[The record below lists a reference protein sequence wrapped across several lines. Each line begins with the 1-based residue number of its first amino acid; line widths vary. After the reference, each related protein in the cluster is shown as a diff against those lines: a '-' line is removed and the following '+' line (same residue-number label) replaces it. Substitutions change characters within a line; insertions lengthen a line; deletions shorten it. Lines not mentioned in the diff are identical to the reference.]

1 MSDYSLPRVSNPGR
15 YGGAGDA
22 RGQRLA
28 GLGVGI
34 PTLGGRQLWADVY
47 LYAGW
52 RIQEHVVTGH
62 ARLLDPADR
71 CHAWGRLR
79 RCHDAFRDIRHGV
92 APPGRHLVL
101 LLHGLGRTKGS
112 LAGLATALGAAG
124 YEVAA
129 LSYPSTRRGIAG
141 HADRLI
147 RLLDALEYT
156 ERLSFVT
163 HSLGAMVVRAALA
176 RPAEWR
182 RRIAVNAVVMIGP
195 PSRGSVL
202 AARLARL
209 RPLAWLA
216 GPAIR
221 DLAGEAARELPPP
234 PAPFAIIAGGRGTA
248 TGYNPL
254 LPGDDDGVLAV
265 AETQLH
271 GARDFLVV
279 PQIHTFLTSH
289 PETIAA
295 ALAFLRTHRLDA
307 PDGRGTRAC
316 NRT

>member
-1 MSDYSLPRVSNPGR
+1 M
-15 YGGAGDA
+15 
-22 RGQRLA
+22 
-28 GLGVGI
+28 

-79 RCHDAFRDIRHGV
+79 RCHDAFREFRRGGRV
-92 APPGRHLVL
+92 APAGRHLVL

-112 LAGLATALGAAG
+112 LAGLAAALGAAG

-141 HADRLI
+141 HADRLV
-147 RLLDALEYT
+147 RLLDALEGT

-182 RRIAVNAVVMIGP
+182 RRIAVNAVLMIGP

-209 RPLAWLA
+209 APLAWLA
-216 GPAIR
+216 GPAIQ
-221 DLAGEAARELPPP
+221 DLAGEAARELPAPP
-234 PAPFAIIAGGRGTA
+234 VPFAVIAGGRGTA
-248 TGYNPL
+248 TGYNRL

-265 AETQLH
+265 AETRLD

-279 PQIHTFLTSH
+279 RQIHTFLTGH
-289 PETIAA
+289 PETLAA
-295 ALAFLRTHRLDA
+295 ALAFLRTHRFAA

>member
-1 MSDYSLPRVSNPGR
+1 MSDHSLLCVANPGR
-15 YGGAGDA
+15 HGGPG
-22 RGQRLA
+22 RGVA
-28 GLGVGI
+28 I

-62 ARLLDPADR
+62 ARLLDPADG

-79 RCHDAFRDIRHGV
+79 RCHDAFRDIRRRGRV
-92 APPGRHLVL
+92 APAGRHLVL

-112 LAGLATALGAAG
+112 LAGLAAALGGAG

-141 HADRLI
+141 HADRLV
-147 RLLDALEYT
+147 RLLDGLEDT
-156 ERLSFVT
+156 RSLSFVT

-182 RRIAVNAVVMIGP
+182 RRIEVNAVLMIGP

-209 RPLAWLA
+209 PPLAWLA
-216 GPAIR
+216 GASVR
-221 DLAGEAARELPPP
+221 DLAGGAAAKL
-234 PAPFAIIAGGRGTA
+234 PAPPVPFAVIAGGRGTA

-265 AETQLH
+265 AETRLD

-279 PQIHTFLTSH
+279 NQIHTFLANH

-295 ALAFLRTHRLDA
+295 ALAFLRYHRFAA
-307 PDGRGTRAC
+307 PDGRGRDAC
-316 NRT
+316 DRT

>member
-1 MSDYSLPRVSNPGR
+1 MSGHSLLCITNPGR
-15 YGGAGDA
+15 HGGPGH
-22 RGQRLA
+22 
-28 GLGVGI
+28 GVAI

-71 CHAWGRLR
+71 CRTWGRLR
-79 RCHDAFRDIRHGV
+79 RCHDALRDIRRSGFRV
-92 APPGRHLVL
+92 APAGRHLVL
-101 LLHGLGRTKGS
+101 LLHGLGRTRGS
-112 LAGLATALGAAG
+112 FAGLAAALGAAG
-124 YEVAA
+124 YAVAA

-141 HADRLI
+141 HADRLA
-147 RLLDALEYT
+147 RLLDGLEGT
-156 ERLSFVT
+156 RRLSFVT

-176 RPAEWR
+176 RPGEWR
-182 RRIAVNAVVMIGP
+182 RRIAVNAVVMIAP

-209 RPLAWLA
+209 APLTWLA
-216 GPAIR
+216 GASFR
-221 DLAGEAARELPPP
+221 DLTGEAVAKL
-234 PAPFAIIAGGRGTA
+234 PAPPVPFAVIAGGRGTA
-248 TGYNPL
+248 NGYNRL

-265 AETQLH
+265 AETQLE

-279 PQIHTFLTSH
+279 NQIHTFLTNH

-295 ALAFLRTHRLDA
+295 AMAFLRYHRYA
-307 PDGRGTRAC
+307 AQDGRGSTAC
-316 NRT
+316 DRT